1 MTKMQRIK
9 KVLLAVLML
18 LCCFVLVKE
27 PEYGFYIVALIVS
40 VSLLLYALRCL
51 LYYFTMARHMVGGK
65 SVLFKGI
72 ILLDLAVFTIS
83 MVDNPQFFIILYL
96 LGIHAV
102 SGVLGI
108 LRALEARR
116 YHAPAWRRSLIS
128 GIANLTVAVLA
139 VVAGFFHLSTTDLVY
154 IYAACLFVSAC
165 DQLITAFQK
174 TAIVYIQ

>member
-1 MTKMQRIK
+1 MTKLQRIR

-27 PEYGFYIVALIVS
+27 PENGFYIVALIIS

-83 MVDNPQFFIILYL
+83 MVNDPQYFIVLYL

-102 SGVLGI
+102 SGVLSI

-116 YHAPAWRRSLIS
+116 YQAPSWRRSLIS

-139 VVAGFFHLSTTDLVY
+139 VVAGFFHHSTTDLVY
-154 IYAACLFVSAC
+154 IYAACLFFSAC
-165 DQLITAFQK
+165 DQLITAFQR